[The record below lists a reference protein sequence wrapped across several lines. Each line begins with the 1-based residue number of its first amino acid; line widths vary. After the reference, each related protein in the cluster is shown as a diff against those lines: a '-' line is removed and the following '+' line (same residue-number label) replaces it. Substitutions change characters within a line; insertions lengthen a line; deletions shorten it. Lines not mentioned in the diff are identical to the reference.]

1 MICFFYFIHLNNVI
15 LIILNIVNV
24 LTFMDKKNILSV
36 KNLEKIYTS
45 KEAST
50 THALNNLNLDVKEGE
65 IFGLLGPNGAGKTTF
80 INILA
85 GTVIKTSGQVNVWGF
100 DLDKNPRQVRAS
112 VGIVPQEVNLDPFF
126 SPRKLL
132 ELQAGLY
139 GIKKKNRITDT
150 ILRLVS
156 LEKQAD
162 SYARSLS
169 GGMKRRLLVAKALV
183 HQPPII
189 FLDEPTAG
197 VDVQLRKNLWKN
209 VKSLN
214 EQGVTIILTTHYLEE
229 AEEMCDRIAILN
241 KGNMVAL
248 DSTKN
253 LLDKIQTKKVTVK
266 TDKKIDIKDGDL
278 ESLKIISNLENEI
291 CVSYE
296 KNTINIE
303 ELINLIK
310 RDNAKIKDISTDDG
324 DLEDVFLRLI
334 KN

>member
-1 MICFFYFIHLNNVI
+1 MNQ
-15 LIILNIVNV
+15 
-24 LTFMDKKNILSV
+24 KNILSV
-36 KNLEKIYTS
+36 KNLKKIYSS
-45 KEAST
+45 KQTEDN
-50 THALNNLNLDVKEGE
+50 HALNNLNLDVKEGE

-85 GTVIKTSGQVNVWGF
+85 GTVIKTAGQVSVWGF

-139 GIKKKNRITDT
+139 GIKEKDRITDT
-150 ILRLVS
+150 ILKLVS
-156 LEKQAD
+156 LEKQAN

-169 GGMKRRLLVAKALV
+169 GGMKRRLLMAKALV
-183 HQPPII
+183 HQPPIV

-197 VDVQLRKNLWKN
+197 VDVELRQNLWKN
-209 VKSLN
+209 VRLLN
-214 EQGVTIILTTHYLEE
+214 DLGVTIILTTHYLEE

-241 KGNMVAL
+241 KGNIVAL

-253 LLDKIQTKKVTVK
+253 LLDRIQTKKVTFK
-266 TDKKIDIKDGDL
+266 TDKIIDIKNGDID
-278 ESLKIISNLENEI
+278 SLKVISKLGVEI
-291 CVSYE
+291 CISYE
-296 KNTINIE
+296 KSKIHME

-310 RDNAKIKDISTDDG
+310 KNNAKIIDISTDDG

>member
-1 MICFFYFIHLNNVI
+1 MN
-15 LIILNIVNV
+15 
-24 LTFMDKKNILSV
+24 KKNILSV
-36 KNLEKIYTS
+36 KNLKKVYSS
-45 KEAST
+45 KQTGE
-50 THALNNLNLDVKEGE
+50 THALNDLNLDVKEGE

-85 GTVIKTSGQVNVWGF
+85 GTVMKSTGQVNVWGF

-139 GIKKKNRITDT
+139 GIKEKDRITDA
-150 ILRLVS
+150 ILKLVS
-156 LEKQAD
+156 LEKQAN

-169 GGMKRRLLVAKALV
+169 GGMKRRLLMAKALV

-197 VDVQLRKNLWKN
+197 VDVELRQNLWKN
-209 VKSLN
+209 VKMLN
-214 EQGVTIILTTHYLEE
+214 DQGVTIILTTHYLEE

-241 KGNMVAL
+241 KGNIVAL

-253 LLDKIQTKKVTVK
+253 LLDRIKTKKVTFK
-266 TDKKIDIKDGDL
+266 TNKKIDIKEGDL
-278 ESLKIISNLENEI
+278 ESLKIISHLENEI

-296 KNTINIE
+296 KSKINIE
-303 ELINLIK
+303 ELMNLIK
-310 RDNAKIKDISTDDG
+310 KNNVQIKDISTDDG

>member
-1 MICFFYFIHLNNVI
+1 
-15 LIILNIVNV
+15 
-24 LTFMDKKNILSV
+24 
-36 KNLEKIYTS
+36 
-45 KEAST
+45 
-50 THALNNLNLDVKEGE
+50 VKEGE

-85 GTVIKTSGQVNVWGF
+85 GTVIKTAGQVSVWGF

-139 GIKKKNRITDT
+139 GIKEKDRITDT
-150 ILRLVS
+150 ILKLVS
-156 LEKQAD
+156 LEKQAN

-169 GGMKRRLLVAKALV
+169 GGMKRRLLMAKALV
-183 HQPPII
+183 HQPPIV

-197 VDVQLRKNLWKN
+197 VDVELRQNLWKN
-209 VKSLN
+209 VRLLN
-214 EQGVTIILTTHYLEE
+214 DLGVTIILTTHYLEE

-241 KGNMVAL
+241 KGNVVAL
-248 DSTKN
+248 DSTRN
-253 LLDKIQTKKVTVK
+253 LLNRIQTKKVTFK
-266 TDKKIDIKDGDL
+266 TDKIIDIKDEDID
-278 ESLKIISNLENEI
+278 SLKVISKLGTEI
-291 CVSYE
+291 SVSYE
-296 KNTINIE
+296 KSKIQIE

-310 RDNAKIKDISTDDG
+310 KNNVKIIDISTDDG